1 MLYSRF
7 LKFIDSIQ
15 TGNKI
20 TAKVLLEM
28 IRNDTETIT
37 GGNIT
42 KILIE
47 TEQSGIQNVDSNKI
61 KNLKFCEMSKNEEW
75 RIYAIR
81 ELTDIQQ
88 GKMSLIF
95 DNDEQMEKDEFENL
109 ITFIA
114 ST

>member
-1 MLYSRF
+1 MP
-7 LKFIDSIQ
+7 
-15 TGNKI
+15 
-20 TAKVLLEM
+20 
-28 IRNDTETIT
+28 
-37 GGNIT
+37 
-42 KILIE
+42 
-47 TEQSGIQNVDSNKI
+47 
-61 KNLKFCEMSKNEEW
+61 KNEEW